1 MTMFLLQALLWL
13 LVAFLLG
20 YGIGRFLKSLFCRP
34 TVVDEPVVLHRHRP
48 LDVPRPNADL
58 PKVNVPASATVLGG
72 VAAAAGAV
80 AVARDVFTAKVD
92 APDVSLKLPEVDV
105 PDVTLKV
112 PEVDL
117 PDVSLKLPAVDV
129 PDMAMD
135 LPKVNVDV
143 PSFELKAPTLD
154 FSGIDPHKP
163 ILNPPDMD
171 IDLPEFDVDVPDV
184 SVQAPPVDIED
195 GISFLDMAKAVVV
208 TAGVGL
214 SAKVASA
221 MSFDDKALP
230 EVEANFPDIDAP
242 SFELKAPTIDFSG
255 IDPHK
260 PILNPPDMDI
270 DLPDVSPDTH
280 SLTLDLPDIDGG
292 ADWLLLLVRN
302 AKDAFRGHNPR
313 AVTRL
318 WSHSSQ
324 HDCSVLDAYD
334 SLTLQP
340 ATYDKLGSSHCG
352 APRAGFVAVGG
363 DVSNI
368 EVGSGVLFHYCNIV
382 VCRDADDNHYF
393 IRVVVA

>member
-129 PDMAMD
+129 PDIAID

>member
-1 MTMFLLQALLWL
+1 A
-13 LVAFLLG
+13 
-20 YGIGRFLKSLFCRP
+20 
-34 TVVDEPVVLHRHRP
+34 
-48 LDVPRPNADL
+48 
-58 PKVNVPASATVLGG
+58 
-72 VAAAAGAV
+72 
-80 AVARDVFTAKVD
+80 
-92 APDVSLKLPEVDV
+92 
-105 PDVTLKV
+105 
-112 PEVDL
+112 
-117 PDVSLKLPAVDV
+117 
-129 PDMAMD
+129 
-135 LPKVNVDV
+135 

-230 EVEANFPDIDAP
+230 EVEANLPDIDAP